1 MEWWLPQAGGK
12 GKMLRCLMG
21 RVLVLLDE
29 SVLRM
34 DGSDGCTVNV
44 LNATETV
51 QANVKRV
58 KFMFCVFCHTLKERK
73 KSF

>member
-1 MEWWLPQAGGK
+1 
-12 GKMLRCLMG
+12 
-21 RVLVLLDE
+21 
-29 SVLRM
+29 M

-51 QANVKRV
+51 QAKVVKRV
-58 KFMFCVFCHTLKERK
+58 KFMFYVFCHTLKERK

>member
-1 MEWWLPQAGGK
+1 MEWWSPQAGGK

-21 RVLVLLDE
+21 RILVLQEE
-29 SVLRM
+29 SVLGM

-51 QANVKRV
+51 RANVVKSA
-58 KFMFCVFCHTLKERK
+58 KFMFAYFVTL
-73 KSF
+73 